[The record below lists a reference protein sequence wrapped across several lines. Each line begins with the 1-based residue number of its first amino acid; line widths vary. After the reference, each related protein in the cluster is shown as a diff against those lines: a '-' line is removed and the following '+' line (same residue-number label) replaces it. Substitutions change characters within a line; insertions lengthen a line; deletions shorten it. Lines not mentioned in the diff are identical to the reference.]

1 MAIRAQRRRGR
12 PLLTFDYCRA
22 RTMRTGSRRHFSVH
36 SRLRGWQCPVIAPIF
51 CGLGPAVST
60 ITAMNL
66 VVIPNSEERRRRP
79 RVPVDMAVEAL
90 DDGPA
95 LHAHDIGI
103 GGMLVSTTH
112 PRWPGQHIRV
122 RFTLP
127 MGGRAIR
134 TTCRVLELVE
144 APSGIGLSLQ
154 FLALASKAQL
164 EILRFVSERLKTLRV
179 IASENAAAAADAPT
193 AAAPI

>member
-1 MAIRAQRRRGR
+1 
-12 PLLTFDYCRA
+12 
-22 RTMRTGSRRHFSVH
+22 
-36 SRLRGWQCPVIAPIF
+36 
-51 CGLGPAVST
+51 
-60 ITAMNL
+60 MNL

-90 DDGPA
+90 DDGPS
-95 LHAHDIGI
+95 LHAHDLGI

-122 RFTLP
+122 RFSLP
-127 MGGRAIR
+127 SGGRAIR
-134 TTCRVLELVE
+134 TTCRVLDLVE
-144 APSGIGLSLQ
+144 VPSGIGLSLQ

-179 IASENAAAAADAPT
+179 IASDNAT
-193 AAAPI
+193 AATEAASTATPI